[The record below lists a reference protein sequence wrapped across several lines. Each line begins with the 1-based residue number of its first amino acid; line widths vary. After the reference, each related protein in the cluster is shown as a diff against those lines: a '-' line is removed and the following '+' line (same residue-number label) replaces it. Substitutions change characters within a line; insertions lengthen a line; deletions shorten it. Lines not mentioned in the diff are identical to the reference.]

1 MNTVTQSQTQPQD
14 KAAAK
19 FDVALSLP
27 PVNTDLNSEYF
38 QEYLKEVVKTGNVP
52 F

>member
-1 MNTVTQSQTQPQD
+1 MSTLTQSTQPQD

-27 PVNTDLNSEYF
+27 PANTSLNSEYF
-38 QEYLKEVVKTGNVP
+38 QEYLKQVAKTGNVP